1 MQMYI
6 TATFKNEI
14 NFCNDDRTERE
25 KETGSLNPLTMKST
39 LPLDFLLY
47 DKTIFPYFSN

>member
-14 NFCNDDRTERE
+14 NSVMMTGQRERE
-25 KETGSLNPLTMKST
+25 RKKP
-39 LPLDFLLY
+39 DH
-47 DKTIFPYFSN
+47 